1 MSLKLITD
9 ATQEPWTL
17 EVAKAHLRI
26 TIDAED
32 ELIREYLV
40 AARRWVESETKRALI
55 SQVWE
60 YSLPDWPLAWEND
73 NGAIRLPLGR
83 CLSVQEI
90 RYRNTS
96 DVETTLTGP
105 TSDTPGT
112 DYQEDLSSDEGG
124 VVSPT
129 PDDSWPSLKGF
140 RLRPVIVKF
149 TAGYGTDPSD
159 VPSDLRMAVL
169 YRLSDLHEYRG
180 SFDGEGTENAR
191 QQIDSYRMRMF
202 A

>member
-17 EVAKAHLRI
+17 EVAKAHLRV

-40 AARRWVESETKRALI
+40 AARKWVESETKRALI
-55 SQVWE
+55 SQIWE
-60 YSLPDWPLAWEND
+60 YSLPDFPAGAGND
-73 NGAIRLPLGR
+73 NGSIRLPLGR

-90 RYRNTS
+90 RYRNSS

-105 TSDTPGT
+105 TSATPGT

-124 VVSPT
+124 IVAPT
-129 PDDSWPSLKGF
+129 PDDDWPSIKGF
-140 RLRPVIVKF
+140 RLRPVIIQF
-149 TAGYGTDPSD
+149 TAGYGANPSD

-180 SFDGEGTENAR
+180 AFDGDGTALAR
-191 QQIDSYRMRMF
+191 RHVDSYRLSIF